1 MWIAPN
7 SQSEK
12 GVKAMNL
19 KDEIL
24 AGESYSLEFKL
35 VPNED
40 RIKYLKTVVAFA
52 NGRGRAYPFRRGE
65 RQDCAWHRAR
75 SGVCGDGRHRQFHHE
90 RLLAACA
97 N

>member
-7 SQSEK
+7 SESEK
-12 GVKAMNL
+12 GAKLMNL

-40 RIKYLKTVVAFA
+40 RIK
-52 NGRGRAYPFRRGE
+52 
-65 RQDCAWHRAR
+65 
-75 SGVCGDGRHRQFHHE
+75 
-90 RLLAACA
+90 
-97 N
+97 

>member
-7 SQSEK
+7 SESEK
-12 GVKAMNL
+12 GVKAMSL

-40 RIKYLKTVVAFA
+40 RIKYLKTMVAFA
-52 NGRGRAYPFRRGE
+52 NGRGG
-65 RQDCAWHRAR
+65 
-75 SGVCGDGRHRQFHHE
+75 CG
-90 RLLAACA
+90 LS
-97 N
+97 